1 MTSIESEAPKD
12 EWGNYYYDSQLSAK
26 EIIEN
31 IEMRCFY
38 NFGKITCSVFSSKC
52 YLSNKTYPSSEFIRE
67 YHVKGT
73 FSYYPYNRIQFHLE
87 NEWILKCFEQLNY
100 VRNKIIP
107 HYGNHH
113 NLPSILKIPRSS
125 GKVFDGVTTHSD
137 YGIKIRKSKTLN
149 DAHERFYVTV
159 FMIEDKPVLDTELIQ
174 SENFENTRNMI
185 TKDIPLET
193 LVEFNPILKNGV
205 CFQFEP
211 IKIEED
217 MNKIQ
222 KKVIDYCNKE
232 LEKWM
237 NEFLIPC
244 SLKIKDTVKIEINLI

>member
-1 MTSIESEAPKD
+1 MD
-12 EWGNYYYDSQLSAK
+12 
-26 EIIEN
+26 
-31 IEMRCFY
+31 F
-38 NFGKITCSVFSSKC
+38 
-52 YLSNKTYPSSEFIRE
+52 
-67 YHVKGT
+67 
-73 FSYYPYNRIQFHLE
+73 
-87 NEWILKCFEQLNY
+87 KCFEQLNY

-211 IKIEED
+211 IKIEEN
-217 MNKIQ
+217 MNEIQ

-232 LEKWM
+232 LVKWM